1 MGLCEPGAAC
11 LPGSGCANASTGPEP
26 GCVTSSCS
34 CNSSGYLECTTVCT
48 DGGAIDAAP
57 DADAE
62 PTDAAADVD
71 AGDPCAGYALPN
83 LCEVCSDGSTQCE
96 HFVIVDGQCAIEIC
110 PGTPTMLKTFD
121 ALP

>member
-11 LPGSGCANASTGPEP
+11 PRGSGCLDAPSALEP
-26 GCVTSSCS
+26 GCTTSCT
-34 CNSSGYLECTTVCT
+34 CNSSGYFDCTTDCG
-48 DGGAIDAAP
+48 DAGPIDAG
-57 DADAE
+57 
-62 PTDAAADVD
+62 PTDAAPDVD

-110 PGTPTMLKTFD
+110 PGTPTMVKSFD